1 MVYVFLAQGFEEIEA
16 LCVVDMLRRANIP
29 CEMVA
34 VGEKLVVTGAHNISV
49 VADITEKEIA
59 EEATAVVLPGGMPGT
74 LNLEKSFIVKEQIK
88 QTAQK
93 GGLVA
98 AICAAPSILGHLG
111 LLNNKNATC
120 YDGFEKDLDGAIVT
134 GSATACDGNI
144 ITACGPG
151 AAVELGYEIIKYLK
165 GEQTAKEI
173 KKGMKCQ

>member
-93 GGLVA
+93 GGLV
-98 AICAAPSILGHLG
+98 
-111 LLNNKNATC
+111 
-120 YDGFEKDLDGAIVT
+120 F
-134 GSATACDGNI
+134 
-144 ITACGPG
+144 
-151 AAVELGYEIIKYLK
+151 
-165 GEQTAKEI
+165 
-173 KKGMKCQ
+173 